1 MDKVYVGGGLFSQAQ
16 INQRLVEG
24 KLLKNIGIDYY
35 NPIENDEIND
45 KSNLPT
51 AYDIFMGDL
60 QHILESS
67 FILADIQDMD
77 EGLLLELGIVIGLQ
91 MAKNIDLDLIPK
103 QQIVA
108 HNSDIRLGTNGE
120 YNGMYVPYGLNQFVI
135 GAIEEY
141 GIITRSS
148 EEAINYI
155 DKNKAQK

>member
-16 INQRLVEG
+16 INQRLAEG
-24 KLLKNIGIDYY
+24 KLLKNIGIGYY

-60 QHILESS
+60 QHILESN

-120 YNGMYVPYGLNQFVI
+120 YNGMYVPYGLNQFVV

-141 GIITRSS
+141 GVITRSS

-155 DKNKAQK
+155 DKHREQK